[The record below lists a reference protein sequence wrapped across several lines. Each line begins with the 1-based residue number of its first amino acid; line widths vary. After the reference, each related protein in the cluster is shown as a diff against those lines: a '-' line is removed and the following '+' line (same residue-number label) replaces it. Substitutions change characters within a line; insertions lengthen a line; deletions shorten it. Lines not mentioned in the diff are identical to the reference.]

1 MGTRQVASDKCKPGA
16 RGKAS
21 AISAL
26 FKSAHPSKGHVWLM
40 NHPSCFHPEKCSSLW
55 VFNAIKKDQLVV
67 MTSDDKKGSTKAK
80 HDKDLRLS
88 NIIFLLNLATIARN
102 QATKSRSAYLGRQSD
117 RYYGSEI
124 EIIDLVK
131 NGRLWVNYDRKS
143 FKRSEIFSLLILDL
157 AAIISGAV
165 LGIFATFTLGDV
177 VFQMGC
183 GRASLCYSSSCFKND
198 FQNNCSQFPN
208 GICKNESLGVAT

>member
-1 MGTRQVASDKCKPGA
+1 
-16 RGKAS
+16 
-21 AISAL
+21 
-26 FKSAHPSKGHVWLM
+26 
-40 NHPSCFHPEKCSSLW
+40 
-55 VFNAIKKDQLVV
+55 

-88 NIIFLLNLATIARN
+88 NRIFLLNLATIARN
-102 QATKSRSAYLGRQSD
+102 QVTKSRSAYLGRQSD
-117 RYYGSEI
+117 KYYGSEI

-177 VFQMGC
+177 LFRWGVGGHPFFI
-183 GRASLCYSSSCFKND
+183 LHPVFKND